1 MIWPLELKPKIK
13 IYNIQMNIRSNIE
26 TISIMWNTNMN
37 ISNVLEWVEEKFML
51 QYKIIIV
58 YVILFIIHLILKC
71 LIPAFVGWA
80 RARHFLLYNA
90 DSPYM
95 KIIDNDR
102 YITKLLVLSRHFW
115 HYLYNKQQ
123 TWYDNNKQA
132 LSWCYIYN
140 SNLIC
145 FFNNICDK

>member
-1 MIWPLELKPKIK
+1 MICPRELKYKIK
-13 IYNIQMNIRSNIE
+13 IHHIQMNIRSNTE
-26 TISIMWNTNMN
+26 TISIMWNTNIF
-37 ISNVLEWVEEKFML
+37 ISNVLEWVEEIFML
-51 QYKIIIV
+51 QCKITIV

-102 YITKLLVLSRHFW
+102 YITKLLILSRHFW

-132 LSWCYIYN
+132 LSCCYI
-140 SNLIC
+140 SI
-145 FFNNICDK
+145 K